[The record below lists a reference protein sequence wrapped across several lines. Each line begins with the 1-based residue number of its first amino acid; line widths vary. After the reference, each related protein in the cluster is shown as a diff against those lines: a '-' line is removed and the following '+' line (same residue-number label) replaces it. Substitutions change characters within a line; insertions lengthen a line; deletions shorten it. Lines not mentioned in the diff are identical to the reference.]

1 MFPPT
6 CLKIHKSST
15 SCGEKQKFGVIYQ
28 RHILPSGHILQIWFI
43 LDEDQKSRAHCP
55 LPTDLEACIS
65 ITCMSTFSIIY
76 SLPTDAANA
85 ALPFILRLISQAKNA
100 P

>member
-1 MFPPT
+1 MKTKNPEY
-6 CLKIHKSST
+6 IA
-15 SCGEKQKFGVIYQ
+15 
-28 RHILPSGHILQIWFI
+28 PSP
-43 LDEDQKSRAHCP
+43 P